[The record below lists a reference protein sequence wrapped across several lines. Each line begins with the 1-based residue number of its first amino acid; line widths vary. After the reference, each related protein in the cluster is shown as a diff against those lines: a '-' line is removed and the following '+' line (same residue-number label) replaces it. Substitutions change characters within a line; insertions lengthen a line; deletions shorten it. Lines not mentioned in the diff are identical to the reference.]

1 MPVARLRHGL
11 GPQTRRALAWLCLC
25 LTLTAFTLQSPCH
38 AAQPS
43 PTPNSVTAPAP
54 QKAIRVTM
62 DDNYPPYTF
71 RDANGAHTGLLKDLW
86 TLWSQKTGVAVEIL
100 ATDWGL
106 ARKMMEQGKAD
117 VIDTIFRT
125 PAREQ
130 YLDFSDPY
138 ATLDVPLYFNADLSG
153 IIDAPSARGFTIGVK
168 DGDACVAWLRERGLA
183 NLLPFPSYEKLVDAA
198 TRRDVLVF
206 CIDDPPARYFLT
218 KSGVQDRFRHTDPL
232 YTGEFHWAVHKGDKA
247 LRALLT
253 KGFNLITPEE
263 RHALDERWFGRKIT
277 DMVNSERLAI
287 LTKLLLATMAIGAVI
302 LAWNAILRRQVAAK
316 TESLRDAVAALSV
329 SEERFRAIFDNVN
342 DAIFIHD
349 LDSMVILQVN
359 RRMIEM
365 YRLGDCPVSALD
377 IGMLSSGV
385 APYTLND
392 AFEWMRK
399 AATGQSQIFE
409 WHARTLDGDLFWVE
423 ISMRRA
429 ALDGNDRRLLVV
441 ARDIS
446 ERKSAQ
452 ERMEFLSHH
461 DPLTL
466 LPNRLLVQDRA
477 AQAIARSEH
486 NGQMVALLA
495 CDLDQFRA
503 VNDSLGH
510 SVGDLLLRAVAER
523 LKACVRDTDTVSRP
537 GGDEFLLLLSGLADT
552 DSVVETVASLH
563 EALTAPFEIDGNEL
577 TITLSTGIALTP
589 ADGTDFQTLLKNAD
603 TALHHAKSSG
613 RNTHRFFA
621 EAMNVEAVA
630 HLSTRSGLRRA
641 LERGEFLVQ
650 YQPQVNLDSGA
661 VIGAE
666 ALVRWN
672 HPERGMIPPGA
683 FIPIAEDSGLIV
695 PIGEWVMRESCRQA
709 AQWQAAGLSLTVAV
723 NLSARQ
729 LQRPDL
735 ADTVV
740 AALADSGLNP
750 LFLELELT
758 ESMLIEN
765 TDVVLANIRK
775 VKALGVQLSID
786 DFGTGYSNLAY
797 IGQLA
802 VDKLKIDRSFIADLC
817 SNHDSA
823 RITAAVIQMA
833 HSLNLTAVAEGVED
847 HGTLDHLR
855 YLRCDVA
862 QGYLL
867 GRPGSA
873 DVVER
878 MARQTSVFTAPVS

>member
-1 MPVARLRHGL
+1 MPAVPSRRGL
-11 GPQTRRALAWLCLC
+11 GSRCAALALSVCVAVAVLIGPAQANP
-25 LTLTAFTLQSPCH
+25 TSTTASP
-38 AAQPS
+38 ATRTSIKVAL
-43 PTPNSVTAPAP
+43 
-54 QKAIRVTM
+54 
-62 DDNYPPYTF
+62 DDNYPPFSF
-71 RDANGAHTGLLKDLW
+71 RDSEGAHMGMLQELW
-86 TLWSQKTGVAVEIL
+86 ALWSERTGVAVELVGTDLSL
-100 ATDWGL
+100 AV
-106 ARKMMEQGKAD
+106 KMVEQGKAD

-125 PAREQ
+125 PARDRT
-130 YLDFSDPY
+130 LDFSAPY
-138 ATLDVPLYFNADLSG
+138 AKLDVPIYFNADLSG
-153 IIDAPSARGFTIGVK
+153 ITGPASLRGYTVGVK
-168 DGDACVAWLRERGLA
+168 NGDACIDWLNDHGIISISRY
-183 NLLPFPSYEKLVDAA
+183 PSFASLIDAA
-198 TRRDVLVF
+198 IHQDILVF
-206 CIDDPPARYFLT
+206 CIDDPSARYFLT
-218 KSGVQDRFRHTDPL
+218 KYGIQDRFRFTEPL
-232 YTGEFHWAVHKGDKA
+232 YNGELHWAVRKGDTA
-247 LRALLT
+247 LRALIT
-253 KGFNLITPEE
+253 EGFNRITPEE
-263 RHALDERWFGRKIT
+263 RRAIEDRWYGRKIT
-277 DMVNSERLAI
+277 GVLDANRLALLSKI
-287 LTKLLLATMAIGAVI
+287 LIPVLILGVAT

-329 SEERFRAIFDNVN
+329 SEEQFRTIFDNVN

-349 LDSMVILQVN
+349 LDSTVILQVN
-359 RRMIEM
+359 RRMVEM
-365 YRLGDCPVSALD
+365 YRLGDYPVAALD
-377 IGMLSSGV
+377 IGMLSSGI
-385 APYTLND
+385 APYTLDD
-392 AFEWMRK
+392 AAAWVRK
-399 AATGQSQIFE
+399 AASGQSQIFE
-409 WHARTLDGDLFWVE
+409 WHARTLDGELFWVE

-441 ARDIS
+441 VRDIS

-477 AQAIARSEH
+477 AQAIARSER
-486 NGQMVALLA
+486 NGRMVALLA

-523 LKACVRDTDTVSRP
+523 LKTCVRDTDTVSRP

-563 EALTAPFEIDGNEL
+563 EALTAPFDIDGNEL
-577 TITLSTGIALTP
+577 TITLSTGIAMTP
-589 ADGTDFQTLLKNAD
+589 TDGADFQTLLKNAD

-650 YQPQVNLDSGA
+650 YQPQVNLDSGL

-695 PIGEWVMRESCRQA
+695 PIGEWVLRESCRQA
-709 AQWQAAGLSLTVAV
+709 AQWQSAGLSLTVAV

-740 AALADSGLNP
+740 AALADSGLDP

-765 TDVVLANIRK
+765 TDIVLANIRK

-847 HGTLDHLR
+847 HGTLDQLR
-855 YLRCDVA
+855 HLRCDVA

-878 MARQTSVFTAPVS
+878 MARQTSVFPVPAI